1 MGIFSYALLAR
12 LQPVA
17 DNQHS
22 YRGYPEIHELEAPK
36 LPATNQPPRVT
47 RRWVYSHPCQ
57 FLFVMT
63 DKLTLIFIYLKSNFL
78 LDLFFLL
85 LVALPARTQDAAAL
99 AAQAAKIQPKVLVRL
114 PTVKAPKPI
123 RAAVDTPPTGIS
135 LHILHNA
142 PPQSQILPPPLSLLP
157 PPPTGNPIPPTGTRF
172 LTTTLKPP
180 SALPPGRPGEFPR
193 QSYTDNH
200 SRLFR
205 YHR

>member
-1 MGIFSYALLAR
+1 
-12 LQPVA
+12 
-17 DNQHS
+17 
-22 YRGYPEIHELEAPK
+22 
-36 LPATNQPPRVT
+36 
-47 RRWVYSHPCQ
+47 
-57 FLFVMT
+57 MT

-99 AAQAAKIQPKVLVRL
+99 AAQADKIQPKVLVRL
-114 PTVKAPKPI
+114 PTLKVPKPI
-123 RAAVDTPPTGIS
+123 RAAVDTPPTGIPV
-135 LHILHNA
+135 HILHNA